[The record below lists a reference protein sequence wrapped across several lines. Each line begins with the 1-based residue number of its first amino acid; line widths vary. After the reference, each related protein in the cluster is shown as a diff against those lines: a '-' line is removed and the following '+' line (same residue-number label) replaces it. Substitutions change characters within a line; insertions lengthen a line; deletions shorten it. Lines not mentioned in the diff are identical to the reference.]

1 MDKQYDTVICE
12 GNSVNLSAGG
22 AISYEWTPH
31 AGLDDP
37 FSPNPT
43 ATPTNTT
50 TYYLTGYGEA
60 CNIIYNGDFSGG
72 YDGFSTAYTYDP
84 DLHPEG
90 NFYIGDN
97 PNDYHSNFAACGDHT
112 TGTGDMMV
120 INGSPVANEEIWCQ
134 DIVVLP
140 NTDYVF
146 STWLTSVHPSN
157 PAILQFSIN
166 GSLLGSPFP
175 ATATTCDWNQ
185 FYATWN
191 SGANTNITICI
202 VNQNT
207 IATGNDFAI
216 DDIYFSPICPSVNAD
231 SVKITVNPNP
241 TPVLPVNTA
250 ACIHDLPFTIDVGNG
265 YADYAWNT
273 AETTQAIDVNT
284 TGNYSVTVTDGNGC
298 TNETSTSFVVN
309 PVPDVTTVVSS
320 NYSGQDISCFG
331 LTDGSAEV
339 QHNSGTPPYFYLW
352 DVAAGA
358 QTTQEATN
366 LGAGTYFVT
375 ITDSN
380 GCTIDNN
387 ITLVE
392 PPQLDATTSVTSDY
406 NGENISCNG
415 FTDGSAEVNPTD
427 GTPPYTYLWDAAAG
441 NQTTQEATNLGA
453 GTYFVT
459 VTDDNGCTIERS
471 ITLVDPTQLDAT
483 TSVTSDYN
491 GEDISCNGFT
501 DGSAEVIPTEG
512 TPPYTYLWDAA
523 AGNQT
528 TQEATNLGAGT
539 YSVTVTDDNG
549 CTIERNITLVE
560 PPQLDAT
567 TSVTSDYN
575 GEDISCNGFT
585 DGSAE
590 VNPTDGTPPYTY
602 LWDAA
607 AGNQTTQEAT
617 NLGAGTYFVTVTD
630 DNGCTIE
637 RSITLV
643 DPTQLD
649 ATTSVT
655 SDYNGEDISC
665 NGFTD
670 GSAEVIPTEGTPPY
684 TYLWDAAAGNQTTQE
699 ATNLGAGTYFV
710 TVTDDNG
717 CTIERNITLVEPP
730 QLDAITSVTSDYNG
744 ENISCNGF
752 TDGSAEVLPTDGTG
766 PYTYLWDAA
775 AGNQT
780 TQEATNLGAGTYSV
794 TVTDDNGCTIERNIT
809 LVEPPQLDAITSVT
823 SDYNGED
830 ISCNGFT
837 DGSAEVLPTDGTPP
851 YTYLW
856 DAAAGNQTTQEA
868 TNLGAGIYFVTV
880 TDDNGCTI
888 ERSITLVDPTQLDA
902 TTSVTS
908 DYNGEDISCNGFTD
922 GSAEVVPTDGTAPY
936 TYLWDAAAGNQT
948 TQEAI
953 NLGAGTYFVIVTD
966 INGCSVTRD
975 VTLSEPT
982 QLDATIS
989 VTSDFNGEDIS
1000 CNGFTD
1006 GSAEVNPTD
1015 GTPPYTY
1022 LWDAAAGNQTT
1033 QEATNLGAGTYFVT
1047 VTDDNGCTIERSITL
1062 VDPTQLDATTT
1073 VTSNYNGEDISCNG
1087 FTDGS
1092 AEVLPTD
1099 GTPPYTYL
1107 WDAAAGNQTTQEAT
1121 NLGAGNYF
1129 VTVTDNNGCTI
1140 ERSIVVSQP
1149 AQLNASVNVSSNYHG
1164 QHISCNGLSDG
1175 SALVSP
1181 INGTAPYNYQWDAST
1196 GNQISQ
1202 EANNLS
1208 AGNYNVTIT
1217 DINGCSISRNITL
1230 NEPTVL
1236 TVNTSSVDVVC
1247 GSSLGS
1253 VTAHPSGAT
1262 PGYNY
1267 LWSNGIQNQTAT
1279 GLIVGNYLVTVTDI
1293 NGCTTI
1299 ASSSVEPFGN
1309 LNITFTLQ
1317 EPVSCYSYTDA
1328 VLLSHVSN
1336 GVPQFEYIWSNGDN
1350 QSSITNVGEGNY
1362 TLTVNDS
1369 WGCYGVNNFYIDQP
1383 TEIVL
1388 NYATNDV
1395 LCYGDS
1401 NGSATVLAAGG
1412 FPPYSYDWINGN
1424 NSNMVTDLSAG
1435 IYPVS
1440 VTDSRA
1446 CTVVGEAVIQQPD
1459 RLTASFQIDSI
1470 NCFGETGAI
1479 KANVAGGTSPY
1490 SYLWTSGVYNS
1501 SEQLIVN
1508 IPEAVY
1514 YLNIVDNNSCEFDTL
1529 VNMPQPEPLTAT
1541 YVFDRPSCIGNW
1553 DGAIEVI
1560 LSGGTAP
1567 YYSNLGI
1574 SVDYHIYLDGL
1585 YEGLYEFDI
1594 TDYRGCELYVGP
1606 VELIDIQVECLTIPN
1621 AFTPNGDGVN
1631 DTWQIEN
1638 IHMYPGAQIQI
1649 FNRWGQLLWM
1659 GSPSTEWDGTYNNKP
1674 VPTGTFIYVINLY
1687 NGEEPRIGNVTVVY

>member
-406 NGENISCNG
+406 NGEDISCNG
-415 FTDGSAEVNPTD
+415 FTDGSAEVIPTD

-459 VTDDNGCTIERS
+459 VTDDNGCTIERN
-471 ITLVDPTQLDAT
+471 ITLVEPTQLDAT

-560 PPQLDAT
+560 PPQLDAI

-655 SDYNGEDISC
+655 SDYNGE
-665 NGFTD
+665 N
-670 GSAEVIPTEGTPPY
+670 
-684 TYLWDAAAGNQTTQE
+684 
-699 ATNLGAGTYFV
+699 
-710 TVTDDNG
+710 
-717 CTIERNITLVEPP
+717 
-730 QLDAITSVTSDYNG
+730 
-744 ENISCNGF
+744 
-752 TDGSAEVLPTDGTG
+752 
-766 PYTYLWDAA
+766 
-775 AGNQT
+775 
-780 TQEATNLGAGTYSV
+780 
-794 TVTDDNGCTIERNIT
+794 
-809 LVEPPQLDAITSVT
+809 
-823 SDYNGED
+823 
-830 ISCNGFT
+830 
-837 DGSAEVLPTDGTPP
+837 
-851 YTYLW
+851 
-856 DAAAGNQTTQEA
+856 
-868 TNLGAGIYFVTV
+868 
-880 TDDNGCTI
+880 
-888 ERSITLVDPTQLDA
+888 
-902 TTSVTS
+902 
-908 DYNGEDISCNGFTD
+908 ISCNGFTD

-948 TQEAI
+948 TQEA
-953 NLGAGTYFVIVTD
+953 
-966 INGCSVTRD
+966 
-975 VTLSEPT
+975 
-982 QLDATIS
+982 
-989 VTSDFNGEDIS
+989 
-1000 CNGFTD
+1000 
-1006 GSAEVNPTD
+1006 
-1015 GTPPYTY
+1015 
-1022 LWDAAAGNQTT
+1022 
-1033 QEATNLGAGTYFVT
+1033 TNLGAGIYSVT
-1047 VTDDNGCTIERSITL
+1047 VTDD
-1062 VDPTQLDATTT
+1062 
-1073 VTSNYNGEDISCNG
+1073 
-1087 FTDGS
+1087 
-1092 AEVLPTD
+1092 
-1099 GTPPYTYL
+1099 
-1107 WDAAAGNQTTQEAT
+1107 
-1121 NLGAGNYF
+1121 
-1129 VTVTDNNGCTI
+1129 NGCTI

-1674 VPTGTFIYVINLY
+1674 VPTATYIYVINLY
-1687 NGEEPRIGNVTVVY
+1687 NGEDARIGNVTVVY